1 MYVLDGDNLYN
12 ITESV
17 QVSSLVFSML
27 CAEYCDVK
35 HQKFSH
41 TNWSGNMSKRLINPK
56 ELYDGST
63 FGMSQA
69 VIETEIGLL
78 FISGQVDWNQQYE
91 TTEKSVEGQ
100 LRRALSNL
108 KVVLEAAESSV
119 DQLLHV
125 RVYIRG
131 EISEYLNTIAPIIS
145 EFLGSSR
152 PAMTGIGVA
161 SLVSPET
168 LVEIEAVARQ
178 IA

>member
-1 MYVLDGDNLYN
+1 
-12 ITESV
+12 
-17 QVSSLVFSML
+17 
-27 CAEYCDVK
+27 
-35 HQKFSH
+35 
-41 TNWSGNMSKRLINPK
+41 MSKKLINPK

-69 VIETEIGLL
+69 VIETETGLL

-108 KVVLEAAESSV
+108 KVGLEAAESSV

-125 RVYIRG
+125 RIYIRG
-131 EISEYLNTIAPIIS
+131 ELGEYMNTIAPIVS
-145 EFLGSSR
+145 EFLGKSR
-152 PAMTGIGVA
+152 PALTGIGVA

-168 LVEIEAVARQ
+168 LVEIEAVAS
-178 IA
+178 AK